1 MFGIDIILLAQAIG
15 YTGIF
20 TVVFAES
27 GVFFAPILPGASLL
41 FTAGLLASQGFFN
54 IGILLPLIIT
64 AAIAGDAVGYWFG
77 AWVGPKLFAREDSRF
92 FKKQYLEKTKHF
104 YEKYGTRT
112 ILFSRFVP
120 IVRTFAPIL
129 AGIGGMEYRTFFLY
143 NVAGAVLWGGGFTFG
158 GYFLGEVVPGIESY
172 IILIVLLIVV
182 VSCMPLLHE
191 WWKHNRATQT
201 PPPPPLL

>member
-1 MFGIDIILLAQAIG
+1 MFGINIILLAQAIG

-143 NVAGAVLWGGGFTFG
+143 NILGAVLWGGGFTFG
-158 GYFLGEVVPGIESY
+158 GYLLGEVIPGIEHY
-172 IILIVLLIVV
+172 ILLVVLAIIVV
-182 VSCMPLLHE
+182 SMMPLVVE
-191 WWKHNRATQT
+191 WIRHRRKDADT
-201 PPPPPLL
+201 PNV